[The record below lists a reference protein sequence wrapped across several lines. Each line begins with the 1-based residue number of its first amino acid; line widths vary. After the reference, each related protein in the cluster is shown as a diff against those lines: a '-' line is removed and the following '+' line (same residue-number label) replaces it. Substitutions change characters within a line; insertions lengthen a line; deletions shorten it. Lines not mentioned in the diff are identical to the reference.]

1 MFGRYFNLLR
11 EKLPG
16 KMPARLTEK
25 LREKLPGKMP
35 AKLTEKLRE
44 KSGFD
49 RLEPRER
56 LVIYGGLA
64 ILICFVFLQFIFAPY
79 LAASKKL
86 DRSLIN
92 RKADIVELKLLQQE
106 YRNLQEQ
113 AGGIRKQL
121 ETRPPNFSLFSY
133 LDGQASAA
141 AVKDFISYMKPST
154 SENSQGDLVE
164 SLVEMKL
171 QEIGLKQLVDFLQRI
186 ESPENVVSIKRI
198 SIQESGQQE
207 NSLDVIMQI
216 VTFVDNGS

>member
-1 MFGRYFNLLR
+1 MAGNYLNLLR
-11 EKLPG
+11 DKLSA
-16 KMPARLTEK
+16 KLPARLTE
-25 LREKLPGKMP
+25 R
-35 AKLTEKLRE
+35 LRE

-49 RLEPRER
+49 KLEPRER
-56 LVIYGGLA
+56 LVIYGGVA
-64 ILICFVFLQFIFAPY
+64 ILVCFVFLQFVLTPY
-79 LAASKKL
+79 LTASKKL
-86 DRSLIN
+86 DRALEN

-106 YRNLQEQ
+106 YRNLQDQ

-121 ETRPPNFSLFSY
+121 ETRPANFSLFSF
-133 LDGQASAA
+133 LDNQASAA

-154 SENSQGDLVE
+154 TENSGGDLLE

-198 SIQESGQQE
+198 SVQESGKQE

>member
-1 MFGRYFNLLR
+1 MAGNYLNLLR
-11 EKLPG
+11 DKL
-16 KMPARLTEK
+16 
-25 LREKLPGKMP
+25 P
-35 AKLTEKLRE
+35 AKLPAGLIDRLRE

-49 RLEPRER
+49 KLEPRER
-56 LVIYGGLA
+56 LVIGGGIA
-64 ILICFVFLQFIFAPY
+64 ILVCFVFLQFVLAPY
-79 LAASKKL
+79 LTASKNL
-86 DRSLIN
+86 DRSLAN

-121 ETRPPNFSLFSY
+121 ETRPPNFSLFSF
-133 LDGQASAA
+133 LDNQASAA

-154 SENSQGDLVE
+154 AENSDGDLIE

-198 SIQESGQQE
+198 SVQESGKQE